1 MSLDTLLVCIIV
13 LSAVLFFVRRIYV
26 NVHEDNVTAVV
37 AAEKTASPNRV
48 RSNSSARKEPL

>member
-26 NVHEDNVTAVV
+26 NVRRGQCDCGCGCG
-37 AAEKTASPNRV
+37 KDCKSKLRQI
-48 RSNSSARKEPL
+48 K